1 MSPRERIEEG
11 LREVGVLLIAFSPFD
26 AVLEQRDEA
35 PLRAMMGFLTVGLAL
50 FIVAVVH
57 ESRRR

>member
-11 LREVGVLLIAFSPFD
+11 LREVGVLLIAFSPLD
-26 AVLEQRDEA
+26 AVMQQRDEA
-35 PLRAMMGFLTVGLAL
+35 PLRAMMGFPTVGLTL